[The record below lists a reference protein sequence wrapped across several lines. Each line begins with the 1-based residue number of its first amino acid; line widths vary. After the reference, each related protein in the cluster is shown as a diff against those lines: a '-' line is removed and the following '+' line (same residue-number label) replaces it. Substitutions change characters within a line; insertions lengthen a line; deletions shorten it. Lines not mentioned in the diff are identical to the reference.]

1 MPHEGE
7 GEEAALLGEL
17 VDVEYLGPL
26 DPQESSHL
34 QPIVARAQVS
44 DALLIQARESCK
56 VLEPRRGSAL
66 KLRSNCTPFYIRL
79 WMRMRAKNSGVAG
92 TAENLLWQ

>member
-34 QPIVARAQVS
+34 QPIVARALGVNS
-44 DALLIQARESCK
+44 IAI
-56 VLEPRRGSAL
+56 
-66 KLRSNCTPFYIRL
+66 LRIILRILPSL
-79 WMRMRAKNSGVAG
+79 WTCLN
-92 TAENLLWQ
+92 